1 MRRREFITSLGSA
14 AAWPLGACLGDVFG
28 LRTTGAANV
37 KPRARKMSNATCLAA
52 IFIVTATSSSFADR
66 YISGND
72 LYPLCSA
79 TPENVPGEQQANA
92 STQWGFCRGYVA
104 GVADILENR
113 EVAGYRACIPTTTV
127 EIGKLGD
134 IVTNFLRDHAEERQR
149 TGASLVAL
157 ALSQAF
163 PCKP

>member
-1 MRRREFITSLGSA
+1 ML
-14 AAWPLGACLGDVFG
+14 
-28 LRTTGAANV
+28 
-37 KPRARKMSNATCLAA
+37 KATWLAA
-52 IFIVTATSSSFADR
+52 IFIVAATTPSFAGV
-66 YISGND
+66 YINGND

-113 EVAGYRACIPTTTV
+113 EVAGYRACIPAPAV
-127 EIGKLGD
+127 EVGKLAD
-134 IVTNFLRDHAEERQR
+134 IVTNFLRDHPEQR
-149 TGASLVAL
+149 HSTAASSVAF

-163 PCKP
+163 PCKQ

>member
-1 MRRREFITSLGSA
+1 MWNAMYLAGIFVVA
-14 AAWPLGACLGDVFG
+14 AA
-28 LRTTGAANV
+28 
-37 KPRARKMSNATCLAA
+37 
-52 IFIVTATSSSFADR
+52 SSSSAEH

-113 EVAGYRACIPTTTV
+113 EVAGYKACIPTTTV
-127 EIGKLGD
+127 EVGQLGD
-134 IVTNFLRDHAEERQR
+134 IVTSFLRDHAEERNR
-149 TGASLVAL
+149 TGASIVAL
-157 ALSQAF
+157 ALSKAF
-163 PCKP
+163 PCKQ

>member
-1 MRRREFITSLGSA
+1 
-14 AAWPLGACLGDVFG
+14 
-28 LRTTGAANV
+28 
-37 KPRARKMSNATCLAA
+37 MSKTTCLAT
-52 IFIVTATSSSFADR
+52 IFILVASSSSFAER

-79 TPENVPGEQQANA
+79 TPENVPGEQQANV

-113 EVAGYRACIPTTTV
+113 EVAGYRACIPTPTV
-127 EIGKLGD
+127 EIGQLGD
-134 IVTNFLRDHAEERQR
+134 IVTNFLREHPEERNL
-149 TGASLVAL
+149 TGANIVAL

-163 PCKP
+163 PCKQ

>member
-1 MRRREFITSLGSA
+1 
-14 AAWPLGACLGDVFG
+14 VQ
-28 LRTTGAANV
+28 TGG
-37 KPRARKMSNATCLAA
+37 KEMSKTAYLAT
-52 IFIVTATSSSFADR
+52 IFILTVTTSSFAER

-113 EVAGYRACIPTTTV
+113 EVAGYRACVPTPTV
-127 EIGKLGD
+127 EIGQLGD
-134 IVTNFLRDHAEERQR
+134 IVTTFLRDHPEERSL
-149 TGASLVAL
+149 TGASIVAR

-163 PCKP
+163 PCTQ

>member
-1 MRRREFITSLGSA
+1 LLLS
-14 AAWPLGACLGDVFG
+14 WPSRDRGGLFG
-28 LRTTGAANV
+28 LKTTRAANV
-37 KPRARKMSNATCLAA
+37 KPESRKMSNATCLATILVLA
-52 IFIVTATSSSFADR
+52 ATSSSLAER

-104 GVADILENR
+104 GVADILENK
-113 EVAGYRACIPTTTV
+113 EVAGYRACIPTTAV
-127 EIGKLGD
+127 EIGKLGE
-134 IVTNFLRDHAEERQR
+134 IVTDFLRDHGEERQR
-149 TGASLVAL
+149 TGASIVAL

>member
-1 MRRREFITSLGSA
+1 
-14 AAWPLGACLGDVFG
+14 
-28 LRTTGAANV
+28 
-37 KPRARKMSNATCLAA
+37 MSKATWLAA
-52 IFIVTATSSSFADR
+52 IFLVAATPSSAGV

-79 TPENVPGEQQANA
+79 TPENVPGDQQANA

-104 GVADILENR
+104 AVADILENR
-113 EVAGYRACIPTTTV
+113 EVAGYKACIPTTTV
-127 EIGKLGD
+127 EIGQLGD
-134 IVTNFLRDHAEERQR
+134 IVTNFLRDHVEERNR
-149 TGASLVAL
+149 PGASIVAL

>member
-1 MRRREFITSLGSA
+1 MLKGI
-14 AAWPLGACLGDVFG
+14 
-28 LRTTGAANV
+28 
-37 KPRARKMSNATCLAA
+37 CLAA
-52 IFIVTATSSSFADR
+52 IFIVAATSSSFAEH
-66 YISGND
+66 YIGGND
-72 LYPLCSA
+72 LYPLCNA

-104 GVADILENR
+104 GIADILENR

-134 IVTNFLRDHAEERQR
+134 LITTFLRDHTEERNR
-149 TGASLVAL
+149 TGASIVAL

>member
-1 MRRREFITSLGSA
+1 MWNA
-14 AAWPLGACLGDVFG
+14 A
-28 LRTTGAANV
+28 
-37 KPRARKMSNATCLAA
+37 CLAA
-52 IFIVTATSSSFADR
+52 ILVVTATSSSFAER

-113 EVAGYRACIPTTTV
+113 EVAGYRACIPTASV
-127 EIGKLGD
+127 EIGQLGD
-134 IVTNFLRDHAEERQR
+134 IVTSFLRDHVDERRR
-149 TGASLVAL
+149 TGASIVAF

-163 PCKP
+163 PCKQ